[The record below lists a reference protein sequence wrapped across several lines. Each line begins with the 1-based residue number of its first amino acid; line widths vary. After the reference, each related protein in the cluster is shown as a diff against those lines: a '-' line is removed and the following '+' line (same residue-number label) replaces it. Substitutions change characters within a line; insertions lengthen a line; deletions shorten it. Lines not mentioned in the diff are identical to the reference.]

1 MATMGAKTISICV
14 KFQSIPIS
22 RGESSKKRRCGRDDS
37 QLGHLP
43 IADPKCYL
51 SVMNG
56 ALVLRLIP
64 FKVFWDHEGRQL
76 YRAYVR

>member
-1 MATMGAKTISICV
+1 
-14 KFQSIPIS
+14 
-22 RGESSKKRRCGRDDS
+22 
-37 QLGHLP
+37 
-43 IADPKCYL
+43 
-51 SVMNG
+51 MNG